1 MSPSLWVY
9 AAALVGSTLLSWL
22 LVNLSIRLAHWGG
35 LMDAPDG
42 ERKLQARP
50 IPKVGGI
57 AVALAFTVVFLVA
70 VGFSGDVTAFQL
82 LASVLLPAL
91 GVAVLGFVDDI
102 KPLDPWLRL
111 AIQTLLA
118 LSVWW
123 MGTRSEVSGITVID
137 LALTVLWIVG
147 LTNAMNLLD
156 NADGLAAGTSV
167 VSSFGAAAIAGIYG
181 QYFIAGLA
189 LALAGVAAG
198 FLWHN
203 WAPATVYLG
212 DAGSYFLGFLLAVVT
227 LRLRPVGL
235 DLPWSALI
243 PILLA
248 ALPIADTCFVVVRRL
263 REGRHP
269 FMPGRD
275 HLSHAVSDQGL
286 STRTSVMVLQAFAL
300 LAVLG
305 AVAIAVLSSAGQL

>member
-1 MSPSLWVY
+1 MSPGLWVY
-9 AAALVGSTLLSWL
+9 AAAFVGSALLSWL
-22 LVNLSIRLAHWGG
+22 LVHFSIRLSHWGG
-35 LMDAPDG
+35 LLDAPDG
-42 ERKLQARP
+42 SRKLQARP

-70 VGFSGDVTAFQL
+70 VGSSGDVTTFQL

-102 KPLDPWLRL
+102 RPLDPWLRL

-123 MGTRSEVSGITVID
+123 METRIEVSGVAAID
-137 LALTVLWIVG
+137 LILTVLWIVG

-167 VSSFGAAAIAGIYG
+167 VSSLGAAAIAGIYG

-212 DAGSYFLGFLLAVVT
+212 DSGSYFLGFLLAVVT
-227 LRLRPVGL
+227 LRLRPEGIE
-235 DLPWSALI
+235 LPWSALI
-243 PILLA
+243 PLLLA
-248 ALPIADTCFVVVRRL
+248 ALPLADTCFVVVRRL

-275 HLSHAVSDQGL
+275 HLSHGL
-286 STRTSVMVLQAFAL
+286 ALRGMSTRAAVLVLQAVSSLAAL
-300 LAVLG
+300 LAVG
-305 AVAIAVLSSAGQL
+305 IALLFSAGVR

>member
-1 MSPSLWVY
+1 MSPNPWVY
-9 AAALVGSTLLSWL
+9 AAAFIGSALLSWV
-22 LVNLSIRLAHWGG
+22 LVHFSIRLAQWGG

-42 ERKLQARP
+42 ARKLQARP

-57 AVALAFTVVFLVA
+57 SVALAFTIVFLIA
-70 VGFSGDVTAFQL
+70 VGASGDVTAFQL

-91 GVAVLGFVDDI
+91 GVAVLGFVDDV

-111 AIQTLLA
+111 AVQTLLA

-123 MGTRSEVSGITVID
+123 MGTRIEVSGIAAMDVV
-137 LALTVLWIVG
+137 LTVLWIVG

-167 VSSFGAAAIAGIYG
+167 ISSLGAAAIAGIYG

-203 WAPATVYLG
+203 WAPAAVYLG
-212 DAGSYFLGFLLAVVT
+212 DAGSYFLGFLLAIVT
-227 LRLRPVGL
+227 LRLRPVGI

-243 PILLA
+243 PVLLA
-248 ALPIADTCFVVVRRL
+248 ALPIVDTCFVVVRRI

-275 HLSHAVSDQGL
+275 HLSHALSDRGLATRSSVGTLQGAAFM
-286 STRTSVMVLQAFAL
+286 SAAAAVGVAFAFS
-300 LAVLG
+300 G
-305 AVAIAVLSSAGQL
+305 SN

>member
-9 AAALVGSTLLSWL
+9 AAAFVGSALLSWL
-22 LVNLSIRLAHWGG
+22 LVQFSIRLAHWGG

-70 VGFSGDVTAFQL
+70 VGFSGDVTAFQW

-91 GVAVLGFVDDI
+91 GVAVLGFIDDI

-111 AIQTLLA
+111 TIQSLLA

-123 MGTRSEVSGITVID
+123 MGTRIEVSGIAVID

-167 VSSFGAAAIAGIYG
+167 VSSIGAAAIAGIYG

-203 WAPATVYLG
+203 WAPATIYLG
-212 DAGSYFLGFLLAVVT
+212 DAGSYFLGFLLAIVT
-227 LRLRPVGL
+227 LRLRPVGI
-235 DLPWSALI
+235 DLPGSALI
-243 PILLA
+243 PLLLV
-248 ALPIADTCFVVVRRL
+248 ALPIADTCFVVARRVKG
-263 REGRHP
+263 GRHP

-275 HLSHAVSDQGL
+275 HLSHALTDRGLTMSSSVGMLQGAAFL
-286 STRTSVMVLQAFAL
+286 SAAAAVGVALAFS
-300 LAVLG
+300 G
-305 AVAIAVLSSAGQL
+305 SG

>member
-1 MSPSLWVY
+1 MSPSPWVY
-9 AAALVGSTLLSWL
+9 VAAFVGSALLSWM
-22 LVNLSIRLAHWGG
+22 LVQASIKLAHWGG
-35 LMDAPDG
+35 LLDGPDG
-42 ERKLQARP
+42 HRKLQQAP

-57 AVALAFTVVFLVA
+57 AVAMAFTLVFLII

-102 KPLDPWLRL
+102 RPLNPWLRL
-111 AIQTLLA
+111 AVQSLLA
-118 LSVWW
+118 LVVWQL
-123 MGTRSEVSGITVID
+123 GTRIEVSGITVVD
-137 LALTVLWIVG
+137 LTLTVVWIVG
-147 LTNAMNLLD
+147 LTNGMNLLD

-167 VSSFGAAAIAGIYG
+167 VSSLGAAAIAGIYG

-212 DAGSYFLGFLLAVVT
+212 DAGSYFLGFLMAVVT
-227 LRLRPVGL
+227 LRLRPVGIE
-235 DLPWSALI
+235 LPWSAI
-243 PILLA
+243 VPLLLV
-248 ALPIADTCFVVVRRL
+248 ALPIADTCFVIARRL
-263 REGRHP
+263 KEGRHP

-275 HLSHAVSDQGL
+275 HLSHALVGKGL
-286 STRTSVMVLQAFAL
+286 SGRASVGTLQSVALVGSLTAVGVALATS
-300 LAVLG
+300 G
-305 AVAIAVLSSAGQL
+305 A

>member
-1 MSPSLWVY
+1 MSPGLWVY
-9 AAALVGSTLLSWL
+9 AAAFVGSALLSWL
-22 LVNLSIRLAHWGG
+22 LVQFSIRLAHWGG

-42 ERKLQARP
+42 QRKLQARP

-111 AIQTLLA
+111 IIQTLLA

-123 MGTRSEVSGITVID
+123 MGTRIEVSGATAID

-167 VSSFGAAAIAGIYG
+167 VSSLGAAAIAGIYG

-203 WAPATVYLG
+203 WAPASVYLG

-235 DLPWSALI
+235 DLPWSAAI
-243 PILLA
+243 PVLLA
-248 ALPIADTCFVVVRRL
+248 ALPLADTCYVVVRRL

-275 HLSHAVSDQGL
+275 HLSHGL
-286 STRTSVMVLQAFAL
+286 ALRGMSTRTSVLALQAFAL
-300 LAVLG
+300 LAALT
-305 AVAIAVLSSAGQL
+305 AVGIALLSSSGEP

>member
-9 AAALVGSTLLSWL
+9 AAAFVGSALLSWL
-22 LVNLSIRLAHWGG
+22 LVRFSIRLAHWGG
-35 LMDAPDG
+35 LLDAPDG
-42 ERKLQARP
+42 KRKLQNNP

-57 AVALAFTVVFLVA
+57 AVALAFTIVFLIA
-70 VGFSGDVTAFQL
+70 VGASGDLAAFQL

-102 KPLDPWLRL
+102 KPLNPWLRL
-111 AIQTLLA
+111 VIQSLLA

-123 MGTRSEVSGITVID
+123 MGTRIEVSGVTAID

-167 VSSFGAAAIAGIYG
+167 ISSLGAAAIAGIYG

-203 WAPATVYLG
+203 WAPASVYLG
-212 DAGSYFLGFLLAVVT
+212 DAGSYFLGFLLAIVT
-227 LRLRPVGL
+227 LRLRPVGI

-243 PILLA
+243 PLLLA
-248 ALPIADTCFVVVRRL
+248 AVPIVDTCFVVVRRI

-275 HLSHAVSDQGL
+275 HLSHALTDRGMG
-286 STRTSVMVLQAFAL
+286 TRASVGALQSAAL
-300 LAVLG
+300 LCSVG
-305 AVAIAVLSSAGQL
+305 AIGVSLVFATA

>member
-1 MSPSLWVY
+1 MSPGLWVY
-9 AAALVGSTLLSWL
+9 AAAFVGSALLSWL
-22 LVNLSIRLAHWGG
+22 LVRFSIRLAHWGG
-35 LMDAPDG
+35 LLDAPDG
-42 ERKLQARP
+42 ERKLQDSP

-57 AVALAFTVVFLVA
+57 AVALAFTTVFLVA
-70 VGFSGDVTAFQL
+70 VGASGDLAAFQL

-111 AIQTLLA
+111 AVQTLLA

-123 MGTRSEVSGITVID
+123 MGTRIEVSGITAID
-137 LALTVLWIVG
+137 LLLTVLWIVG

-167 VSSFGAAAIAGIYG
+167 ISSLGAAAIAGIYG
-181 QYFIAGLA
+181 QFFIAGLS

-203 WAPATVYLG
+203 WAPANVYLG
-212 DAGSYFLGFLLAVVT
+212 DAGSYFLGFLLAIVT
-227 LRLRPVGL
+227 LRLRPVGI

-243 PILLA
+243 PLLLA

-263 REGRHP
+263 RGGRHP

-275 HLSHAVSDQGL
+275 HLSHALSDRGLATRSSVGMLQGAAFL
-286 STRTSVMVLQAFAL
+286 STAAAVGVALAFS
-300 LAVLG
+300 G
-305 AVAIAVLSSAGQL
+305 SS

>member
-1 MSPSLWVY
+1 MSPSLWIY
-9 AAALVGSTLLSWL
+9 AAAFVGSALLSWL
-22 LVNLSIRLAHWGG
+22 LVQFSIRLAHWGG
-35 LMDAPDG
+35 LMDVPDG

-123 MGTRSEVSGITVID
+123 MGTRIELSGITAID
-137 LALTVLWIVG
+137 LVLTVLWIVG

-167 VSSFGAAAIAGIYG
+167 ISSLGAAAIAGIYG
-181 QYFIAGLA
+181 QFFMAGLA

-203 WAPATVYLG
+203 WSPATVYLG
-212 DAGSYFLGFLLAVVT
+212 DSGSYFLGFLLAVVT

-235 DLPWSALI
+235 ELPWSALI
-243 PILLA
+243 PLLLA
-248 ALPIADTCFVVVRRL
+248 ALPIADTCFVVVRRV

-275 HLSHAVSDQGL
+275 HLSHALADRSL
-286 STRTSVMVLQAFAL
+286 STRSAVGFLQSAAFVGAMT
-300 LAVLG
+300 AVV
-305 AVAIAVLSSAGQL
+305 VAFISAESTQ

>member
-9 AAALVGSTLLSWL
+9 LAAFAGSALLSWL
-22 LVNLSIRLAHWGG
+22 LVQVSIRLTRWAG

-57 AVALAFTVVFLVA
+57 AVALAFTVVFLIA
-70 VGFSGDVTAFQL
+70 VGLSGDVTAFQL

-91 GVAVLGFVDDI
+91 GVAVVGFVDDI

-111 AIQTLLA
+111 AVQTLLA

-123 MGTRSEVSGITVID
+123 MGTRIEVSGITAID
-137 LALTVLWIVG
+137 LALSVLWIVG

-167 VSSFGAAAIAGIYG
+167 VSSLGAAAIAGIYG

-227 LRLRPVGL
+227 LRLRPVGV

-243 PILLA
+243 PLLLA
-248 ALPIADTCFVVVRRL
+248 ALPIADTCFVVTRRI

-275 HLSHAVSDQGL
+275 HLSHALSDRGL
-286 STRTSVMVLQAFAL
+286 MTRSYVALLQAAAL
-300 LAVLG
+300 LGTAAAVG
-305 AVAIAVLSSAGQL
+305 VALVFSGSS

>member
-1 MSPSLWVY
+1 MSPNLCVY
-9 AAALVGSTLLSWL
+9 AAAFVGSALLSWL
-22 LVNLSIRLAHWGG
+22 LVQFSIRLAHWGG

-70 VGFSGDVTAFQL
+70 VGFSGDVAAFQL

-91 GVAVLGFVDDI
+91 GVAVLGFIDDLR
-102 KPLDPWLRL
+102 PLNPWLRL

-118 LSVWW
+118 LSVWV
-123 MGTRSEVSGITVID
+123 MGTRIEVSGITAID
-137 LALTVLWIVG
+137 LALTLLWIVG

-167 VSSFGAAAIAGIYG
+167 ISSLGAAAIAGIYG

-227 LRLRPVGL
+227 LRLRPGGM
-235 DLPWSALI
+235 DLPWSAVVPL
-243 PILLA
+243 LLA
-248 ALPIADTCFVVVRRL
+248 ALPIADTCFVVIRRVRV
-263 REGRHP
+263 GRHP

-275 HLSHAVSDQGL
+275 HLSHALTDRGM
-286 STRTSVMVLQAFAL
+286 STRLSVGTLQSAALLCCLGAIGVSVAFAT
-300 LAVLG
+300 A
-305 AVAIAVLSSAGQL
+305 

>member
-9 AAALVGSTLLSWL
+9 AAAFVGSALLSWL
-22 LVNLSIRLAHWGG
+22 LVQFSIRLAHWGG

-57 AVALAFTVVFLVA
+57 AVALAFTVVFLLA

-102 KPLDPWLRL
+102 RPLDPWLRL
-111 AIQTLLA
+111 AVQTLLA

-123 MGTRSEVSGITVID
+123 MGTRIEVSGITAID
-137 LALTVLWIVG
+137 LLLTVLWIVG

-167 VSSFGAAAIAGIYG
+167 ISSLGVAAIAGIYG
-181 QYFIAGLA
+181 QFFIAGLA

-212 DAGSYFLGFLLAVVT
+212 DAGSYFLGFLLSIVT
-227 LRLRPVGL
+227 LRLRPVGI
-235 DLPWSALI
+235 DLPWSAVI
-243 PILLA
+243 PLLLA
-248 ALPIADTCFVVVRRL
+248 ALPIADTCFVVARRL
-263 REGRHP
+263 KGGRHP

-275 HLSHAVSDQGL
+275 HLSHNLANRGL
-286 STRTSVMVLQAFAL
+286 STRSSVAVLQVCSVATVG
-300 LAVLG
+300 LAVALAASYSG
-305 AVAIAVLSSAGQL
+305 SL

>member
-1 MSPSLWVY
+1 MSPSLWIY
-9 AAALVGSTLLSWL
+9 AAAFVGSALLSWL
-22 LVNLSIRLAHWGG
+22 LVQFSIRLAHWGG

-123 MGTRSEVSGITVID
+123 MGTRIEVSGVATID

-167 VSSFGAAAIAGIYG
+167 VSSLGAAAIGGIFG

-203 WAPATVYLG
+203 WAPASVYLG
-212 DAGSYFLGFLLAVVT
+212 DAGSYFLGFLLAIVT
-227 LRLRPVGL
+227 LRLRPIGI

-243 PILLA
+243 PLLLV
-248 ALPIADTCFVVVRRL
+248 ALPMSDTCFVVVGRL
-263 REGRHP
+263 RRGRHP

-275 HLSHAVSDQGL
+275 HLSHALSDRGL
-286 STRTSVMVLQAFAL
+286 ATRSSVGVLQGAAL
-300 LAVLG
+300 LSAAAAVG
-305 AVAIAVLSSAGQL
+305 VALALAGSN